1 MTLRRVPPLVGLVVL
16 LAAACT
22 TPGHDGPDPAPP
34 TSTTSAPA
42 TTAAPPPA
50 ATLPASSDA
59 AATTGPWRRTWGWA
73 VPATPAQVT
82 HAVRAPATPNAGGP
96 LPVLV
101 AVQVGDHPEEGFSR
115 ITFAF
120 RGPTPSYRV
129 GYVPQVVTEGRGAP
143 VELPGTAYLS
153 VRFSPARGHDARGG
167 GTADVPPAAIGYPT
181 LLGWAA
187 AGDFEGHLSF
197 GLGLQ
202 PPDGGLVPVRLG
214 ESTRPD
220 GTHVVSVDVRRG

>member
-1 MTLRRVPPLVGLVVL
+1 MTLRRVPLLAGLVVL

-22 TPGHDGPDPAPP
+22 AADPDGATPTPSATTAPV
-34 TSTTSAPA
+34 
-42 TTAAPPPA
+42 TTAAPPAPATTPAPADA
-50 ATLPASSDA
+50 ATVGS
-59 AATTGPWRRTWGWA
+59 WRRTWGWA
-73 VPATPAQVT
+73 VPDAPARVT
-82 HAVRAPATPNAGGP
+82 HQVRPPVAPAPGEP

-120 RGPTPSYRV
+120 RGPTPSYQI

-153 VRFSPARGHDARGG
+153 VRFSPAQAHDARGG

-202 PPDGGLVPVRLG
+202 PPDGGRVPVRLG

-220 GTHVVSVDVRRG
+220 GAHLVSVDVRRG